1 MTPTFIVM
9 HCISVRCRMR
19 FDDQITTRVDGDTT
33 DRVETLADAHG
44 LQKSTFIRRL
54 LWTGLDVVEREG
66 VDELADEEAE
76 TTQPAD

>member
-1 MTPTFIVM
+1 MK
-9 HCISVRCRMR
+9 

-33 DRVETLADAHG
+33 DRVEALADAHD